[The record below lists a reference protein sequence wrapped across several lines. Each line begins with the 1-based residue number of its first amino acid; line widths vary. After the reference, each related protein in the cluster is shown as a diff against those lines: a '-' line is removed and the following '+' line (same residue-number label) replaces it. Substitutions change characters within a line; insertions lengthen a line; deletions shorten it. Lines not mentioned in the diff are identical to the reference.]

1 MNVYIG
7 CSGFYNKD
15 WRESFYPKGLPQ
27 KQWFNYYC
35 SQFNSLEL
43 NTTFYR
49 FPTQQLL
56 QRFYDESPQAFKFS
70 IKAPRLITH
79 YKQFKETESLLG
91 DFYSS
96 IAEGLKEKLGVV
108 LFQLPGKIIFSEELL
123 ELIIEQLDPNFNNV
137 IEFRNTSWWH
147 EYVFQKLAS
156 KNISFCGASIKGLPD
171 EIIKNSNIIYYR
183 FHGIEKLY
191 YSEYNSQKIEHFAD
205 ELITFDDAKDAYI
218 FFNNTATMA
227 AIHNAFQLRE
237 FLSAKKS
244 D

>member
-7 CSGFYNKD
+7 CSGFHNKD

-27 KQWFNYYC
+27 KKWFNYYC

-56 QRFYDESPQAFKFS
+56 QRFYDESPPAFKFS
-70 IKAPRLITH
+70 VKVPRLITH
-79 YKQFKETESLLG
+79 YKQFKKTESLLD
-91 DFYSS
+91 DFYHSV
-96 IAEGLKEKLGVV
+96 EGLKEKLGVV
-108 LFQLPGKIIFSEELL
+108 LFQLPGRIMFSEELL
-123 ELIIEQLDPNFNNV
+123 EWIIKSLDPRFNNV
-137 IEFRNTSWWH
+137 IEFRHASWWN
-147 EYVFQKLAS
+147 EYVFYKLAT
-156 KNISFCGASIKGLPD
+156 KNITFCGASIKGLPD
-171 EIIKNSNIIYYR
+171 VLVNNSSIVYYR

-191 YSEYNSQKIEHFAD
+191 YSEYTGEQIELFAD
-205 ELITFDDAKDAYI
+205 ALTAFNDVKEAYI

-227 AIHNAFQLRE
+227 AIHNAFELKE

-244 D
+244 S